1 MRSPGWTG
9 AVARC
14 APPRKRGWVG
24 RKQRG
29 RGKKKQKN
37 EVEKPSLEFPYFQ
50 GKPKAKLSSAI
61 IVKIRV
67 TLAEASAQ
75 GAAEDAQPQSTPN
88 SAPLWHHHLL
98 LWSGASAIS
107 SGGLLLSD
115 SVQHFILS
123 CPCRGKCRV
132 CRGGS
137 AGAGSC
143 PRIAG
148 LWMAARCFSV
158 PELYL
163 TRRYRPKTETQTH
176 SSLP

>member
-1 MRSPGWTG
+1 MRSPGWMG

-29 RGKKKQKN
+29 RGKKNQKN
-37 EVEKPSLEFPYFQ
+37 EVEKQSLEFPYFQ
-50 GKPKAKLSSAI
+50 GKPKAKLSSVI

-67 TLAEASAQ
+67 MLAEASAQ

-132 CRGGS
+132 CRGVRQGRAHVPTSQGS
-137 AGAGSC
+137 GWQHDASQC
-143 PRIAG
+143 QS
-148 LWMAARCFSV
+148 F
-158 PELYL
+158 
-163 TRRYRPKTETQTH
+163 T
-176 SSLP
+176 